1 MSKQRFFVGALIL
14 ICLLTG
20 FFLWHRSVSS
30 AAASESEKVI
40 SNPPMDFEFKDK
52 LLSEEKMAEDRK
64 ITRDPEPKKKAE
76 SNSLPEAKTVT
87 RKNVKEKRAPSRDS
101 YFLQTSS
108 FRLREQAEEE
118 RSRLKKDFFPVEITA
133 VDLGDK
139 GVWYRVIIGPVSQKK
154 MERFSKKL
162 ADEFGIK
169 PLIRKNR

>member
-1 MSKQRFFVGALIL
+1 MSKQRFFVGSLIL

-30 AAASESEKVI
+30 PAASESEKVI

-52 LLSEEKMAEDRK
+52 LLSEEKMAEGRK
-64 ITRDPEPKKKAE
+64 ITRDPEPKKTPE
-76 SNSLPEAKTVT
+76 NNSLPSAKIAAKKV
-87 RKNVKEKRAPSRDS
+87 VKEKRTPSRDS